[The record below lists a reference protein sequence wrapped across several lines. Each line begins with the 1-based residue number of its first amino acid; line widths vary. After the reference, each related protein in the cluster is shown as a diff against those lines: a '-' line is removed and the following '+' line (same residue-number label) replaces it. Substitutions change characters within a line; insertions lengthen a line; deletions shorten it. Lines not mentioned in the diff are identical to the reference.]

1 VPVSD
6 ECLTVL
12 CIHLLALEME
22 IAFRKYSRMHPLP
35 SASRLS
41 VGPNKWLGDY
51 FQVLAKK
58 VSWHRQCKVWTG
70 SKGSKAQPLSRNRSS
85 TPRHFPDPFEVE
97 VKMSEKECVE
107 APPDRPRPDH
117 ESQSADENLHDPPVD
132 GDDTNSVESIVDP
145 AEDSSTQKDIRAAS
159 ATEEDSIKKALA
171 QRKTRE
177 TLHDEAVGK
186 IKELCRVGIISQT
199 AADPLLEDMNRV
211 RSIDVRT
218 DVQAPKRGQYQ
229 VCSRVDNML
238 KIIGNKLSTN
248 MLDIAYYQD
257 WLKRFTD
264 VFASN
269 LNWSKDDVLKATTEV
284 SKSIT
289 PRMLKCDAMKDRY
302 LEQAYKD
309 MFEDNSRRRS
319 FIPFL
324 WKEGIR
330 TMADMPHDPL
340 RWYQMSVAYNGW
352 LFDRQRQGVEDQR
365 ANMVKL
371 AANDEDRARLQ
382 KMVEEA
388 NRLDVEIFGTISR
401 AYVSHTPTVDPEEYA
416 RYEQMKIEK
425 RKERAK
431 KRTVGK
437 EVTDGDVAQMVGA
450 RQNDDDNHNNTV
462 TNTTTE
468 TIHEESDD
476 CGPPA
481 KRQCGA

>member
-1 VPVSD
+1 MIISKGSLRSKNED
-6 ECLTVL
+6 K
-12 CIHLLALEME
+12 
-22 IAFRKYSRMHPLP
+22 R
-35 SASRLS
+35 
-41 VGPNKWLGDY
+41 
-51 FQVLAKK
+51 
-58 VSWHRQCKVWTG
+58 CKVWTG
-70 SKGSKAQPLSRNRSS
+70 SKSSKVQPLSRNRSS
-85 TPRHFPDPFEVE
+85 TPRHSPDQSEVE
-97 VKMSEKECVE
+97 VKMSARECEE
-107 APPDRPRPDH
+107 APPDPPSPDH
-117 ESQSADENLHDPPVD
+117 EPHSADGNLHDPPAD
-132 GDDTNSVESIVDP
+132 GDDTNSVESIVGP
-145 AEDSSTQKDIRAAS
+145 AEDSSSQEDIRAAS

-186 IKELCRVGIISQT
+186 IKELCRVGIVLQ
-199 AADPLLEDMNRV
+199 ADADSLLADMNRV

-238 KIIGNKLSTN
+238 KIIGNKLSTIK
-248 MLDIAYYQD
+248 LDIAYYQD
-257 WLKRFTD
+257 WLKRMTD
-264 VFASN
+264 VFGHADN
-269 LNWSKDDVLKATTEV
+269 NWSDDEIVKAVTEV
-284 SKSIT
+284 SKAIS
-289 PRMLKCDAMKDRY
+289 PRLHKCDAMTHTY

-330 TMADMPHDPL
+330 TIADMPRDPL

-371 AANDEDRARLQ
+371 ATNDEDRARLQ
-382 KMVEEA
+382 QMVEEA

-401 AYVSHTPTVDPEEYA
+401 AYVSHTPSVDPEEYA
-416 RYEQMKIEK
+416 HYEQMKIEK

-437 EVTDGDVAQMVGA
+437 EATGSHVAQMVGA
-450 RQNDDDNHNNTV
+450 GQNDGADHYNAG

-468 TIHEESDD
+468 TVHEDSDD
-476 CGPPA
+476 CGPPT
-481 KRQCGA
+481 KRQCAT